1 MKDNTHGT
9 LMISLKLETDV
20 PTSIAIFATDKGR
33 VRAMIGAKELRD
45 LRRMTNTTTM
55 RKSQGE
61 SAQHPKQIPTGR
73 IRIIS
78 VMDGD
83 GARETEYAGELPGD
97 SIPLIISI
105 TPNFLE
111 EHHRWSRR
119 CQPIF
124 VSFFIKQR
132 FWLFFGKL

>member
-9 LMISLKLETDV
+9 HMISPKLTTDV
-20 PTSIAIFATDKGR
+20 PTSIAIFATDKEL
-33 VRAMIGAKELRD
+33 VRAMVGAKELRD

-83 GARETEYAGELPGD
+83 GARETEYAGELPDD
-97 SIPLIISI
+97 SIPFIISI
-105 TPNFLE
+105 MINFLQ
-111 EHHRWSRR
+111 EHNRWPRS

-124 VSFFIKQR
+124 VTMTVL
-132 FWLFFGKL
+132 WLFFWKNVS